1 MRRLAIGEAAGG
13 DPEVEG
19 ARLQGGVP
27 ARAGRVGSGPANEN
41 PGSTLPDAL
50 DPAPVTTPDGS
61 RGSELYIQ
69 QDEFRHQFAADVSP
83 VKAALTAAGQRT
95 ASPGS
100 DRPAAG
106 CRQDS
111 KRGHG
116 PGAVGCR
123 SDVGSCLAWRLS
135 RASWRQRVCG
145 RWEVGGGRRD
155 RTATTGSHGTHRPTP
170 DMSTVQGASEGRDP
184 LQPGRRD
191 AVEPLRRIRP
201 GGLRRRGHL
210 KGPWP
215 AQAGIGDLPPRA
227 RDARTGARSL
237 CVRRRQPAAPLVSA
251 AELGFATVY
260 AKDPRQTSAELDD
273 LLGVPGV
280 PGRAGLAG
288 PCQPLRTP
296 WMKRPARSIRSSRDA
311 GDCPRSMKSS
321 CTPASAAARA

>member
-145 RWEVGGGRRD
+145 RWEVGGGRWE
-155 RTATTGSHGTHRPTP
+155 AGGETGRP
-170 DMSTVQGASEGRDP
+170 R
-184 LQPGRRD
+184 PGRMVPTARHPTCPPCRARVRVAILSSPVGATPWNRYAGYDLGDCD
-191 AVEPLRRIRP
+191 AVVISKDHGLRKPELEISRLALGMPELEPVHCVFVDDSPQHLSYRRRNWASPRCTRRIR
-201 GGLRRRGHL
+201 GRR
-210 KGPWP
+210 
-215 AQAGIGDLPPRA
+215 
-227 RDARTGARSL
+227 
-237 CVRRRQPAAPLVSA
+237 APN
-251 AELGFATVY
+251 
-260 AKDPRQTSAELDD
+260 
-273 LLGVPGV
+273 
-280 PGRAGLAG
+280 
-288 PCQPLRTP
+288 
-296 WMKRPARSIRSSRDA
+296 WMIS
-311 GDCPRSMKSS
+311 
-321 CTPASAAARA
+321 